1 MMVVR
6 KRDET
11 VFTERWVADT
21 GSRINYVVLY
31 SDAPDSDRAVLAE
44 KLGRPLTLLTI
55 ISPSLTD
62 RIAHAINPR
71 HNKARTAAIY
81 TTT

>member
-1 MMVVR
+1 MVTRREDVQPAG
-6 KRDET
+6 
-11 VFTERWVADT
+11 VP
-21 GSRINYVVLY
+21 INYVILY
-31 SDAPDSDRAVLAE
+31 SDAPEADRAFLAGALN
-44 KLGRPLTLLTI
+44 KNLTLLTVI
-55 ISPSLTD
+55 TPSLTD